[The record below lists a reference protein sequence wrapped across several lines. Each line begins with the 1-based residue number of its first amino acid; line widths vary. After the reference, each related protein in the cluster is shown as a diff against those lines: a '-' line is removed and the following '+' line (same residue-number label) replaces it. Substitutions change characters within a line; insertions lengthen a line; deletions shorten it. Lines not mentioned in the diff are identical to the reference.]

1 MIPILLSV
9 LLGAVAP
16 EAGITGLS
24 VAPASDR
31 TEVLIRVDGNVNVKD
46 FALVKPHRVVLD
58 ITGARQG
65 LALEFSDIQRGG
77 VAGLRVSQYQR
88 GVVRVVVD
96 LAQRVNYHV
105 EQSDGEIVISFPN
118 PQGSFEAW
126 SSSLSA
132 RGMQLNSKASSPAPD
147 LLGETAAAPERERV
161 AAPAPV
167 REPELQPAVFK
178 SSAAKQQRPQPRV
191 TVSFDSEPI
200 MNVLLTF
207 SEFANRSIVAHPTVR
222 ATTVTADVK
231 DQPWDVA
238 LEAILSAHG
247 MSAHENNS
255 GIIIVEPLTN
265 ILQRQQTE
273 PPETRAY
280 YIKYASADT
289 LVQAIQP
296 LLTPG
301 TGKAT
306 VNPNANALLI
316 TDTRS
321 ALERITPI
329 IDQMDVRTPQITI
342 AAKIIFI
349 DRTQL
354 EELGFVYDLK
364 DSRGSQL
371 NSVVQGWNDSNGNG
385 VFDSGE
391 ETDQNLIS
399 LGGNS
404 VAALANANYRVASP
418 ALELVSTLLLGR
430 HSLITFIDALQSIQL
445 TDIQAAPSI
454 TVMDHREARIQ
465 VGERTPVRTID
476 AGAATGGTAIATVRT
491 EQTGIILRV
500 TPHIVGN
507 TQVMLELHAER
518 SNIAAAPSDLG
529 FTFQTQEAQTQVLV
543 EDGETAVIGGLTII
557 EKTESRAGIPIL
569 MNIPMIGALFR
580 QTLERENKRD
590 LLIMVTPH
598 IVREGM

>member
-16 EAGITGLS
+16 EAGITSLK

-31 TEVLIRVDGNVNVKD
+31 TEVLIHVDGNVTVKN
-46 FALVKPHRVVLD
+46 FALANPHRVVLD
-58 ITGARQG
+58 ITGAKQG
-65 LALEFSDIQRGG
+65 LALQFGDIDRGG
-77 VAGLRVSQYQR
+77 VSGLRVSQYQR
-88 GVVRVVVD
+88 DVVRVVVD
-96 LAQRVNYHV
+96 VTERVNYRV
-105 EQSDGEIVISFPN
+105 EQNGDQISISFPN
-118 PQGSFEAW
+118 PEGSFEAW
-126 SSSLSA
+126 DSSLSA
-132 RGMQLNSKASSPAPD
+132 KGMTLNSKASAP
-147 LLGETAAAPERERV
+147 V
-161 AAPAPV
+161 AAPALEPATAPV
-167 REPELQPAVFK
+167 FESKRSTRPAA
-178 SSAAKQQRPQPRV
+178 SAQQRPQPRV
-191 TVSFDSEPI
+191 TVSFDNEPI

-222 ATTVTADVK
+222 QTVVTADVK

-247 MSAHENNS
+247 MAAHENES
-255 GIIIVEPLTN
+255 GIIIIEPLAN
-265 ILQRQQTE
+265 ILQRQQVE
-273 PPETRAY
+273 PPETRVF

-289 LVQAIQP
+289 LVGAIAP
-296 LLTPG
+296 LLTPT

-321 ALERITPI
+321 ALDRVAPI
-329 IDQMDVRTPQITI
+329 IEQMDVRTPQITI

-349 DRTQL
+349 DRTAL

-371 NSVVQGWNDSNGNG
+371 NSIVQGWEDTNGNG
-385 VFDSGE
+385 VFEPGE
-391 ETDQNLIS
+391 TTDQNLIA

-404 VAALANANYRVASP
+404 VAALANANFRVAAP

-430 HSLITFIDALQSIQL
+430 HSLITFIDALQSVNL

-476 AGAATGGTAIATVRT
+476 AGAATGGTAVATVRT
-491 EQTGIILRV
+491 ENTGVILRV

-507 TQVMLELHAER
+507 AQVMLELHAER

-529 FTFQTQEAQTQVLV
+529 FTFQTQEAETQVLV
-543 EDGETAVIGGLTII
+543 DNGETAVIGGLTII

-569 MNIPMIGALFR
+569 MDLPFIGALFR
-580 QTLERENKRD
+580 QNLQRENKRD

-598 IVREGM
+598 IVREGTP